1 MPASPLRVA
10 VAGLGFMGR
19 THLRAWY
26 NVTGAELVAVI
37 SSNPRKLAGDLSE
50 TGGNLQPADSQ
61 FNFTSLKQYNHLA
74 EALADPEI
82 DAVDLCLP
90 THLHAEAG
98 LASLRAGKHVLMEK
112 PLART
117 SAEAFALVEEAQNS
131 RRTLMAG
138 HVLRFFPEWQELSR
152 LLAGSKTKLG
162 SFRRNCASPSW
173 SPWLADA
180 SKSGGA
186 PLDLLIHDADF
197 VLKCFGEP
205 QTIAAQGFS
214 DPALG
219 IDWISAHSSF
229 RNSGPVEIAGGWHP
243 ASNYPFSM
251 EFNLITES
259 GTLDWSSAGSSAGRP
274 LTLFRKNEIPFP
286 IPLPAAPDPWVAQ
299 LQYFADCARAGQEPT
314 LCLPAESAKAVRF
327 VEIMIESRKRN
338 GEPLAW
344 TN

>member
-1 MPASPLRVA
+1 MPAPPLRIA

-26 NVTGAELVAVI
+26 NVIGAELAAVI
-37 SSNPRKLAGDLSE
+37 SANPRKLAGDLSK

-61 FNFTSLKQYNHLA
+61 FNFTNLKRYTQLA

-98 LASLRAGKHVLMEK
+98 LLALRSGKHVLLEK

-117 SAEAFALVEEAQNS
+117 SQEAYALVAEAQKCN
-131 RRTLMAG
+131 RTLMAG
-138 HVLRFFPEWQELSR
+138 HVLRFFPEWQELAR
-152 LLAGSKTKLG
+152 YLAGAETKLG
-162 SFRRNCASPSW
+162 SFRRNCARPSW
-173 SPWLADA
+173 SPWLADP

-197 VLKCFGEP
+197 VLHCFGEP
-205 QTIAAQGFS
+205 TAISAQGFC
-214 DPALG
+214 DPDLG

-229 RNSGPVEIAGGWHP
+229 RNSGPVAITGGWHP
-243 ASNYPFSM
+243 SPAYPFSM
-251 EFNLITES
+251 EFNVITEA
-259 GTLDWSSAGSSAGRP
+259 GTLDWSSAGRP
-274 LTLFRKNEIPFP
+274 LTSFRRNDPP
-286 IPLPAAPDPWVAQ
+286 LPVPLPAAPDPWLSQ
-299 LQYFADCARAGQEPT
+299 LQYFSDCARSSTEPT
-314 LCLPAESAKAVRF
+314 LCPPAESAKAVRF
-327 VEIMIESRKRN
+327 VEIMIESRKHN
-338 GEPLAW
+338 GELLSW